1 MPSAPNKNSELSLAP
16 HVRACACE
24 GQVILL
30 DLRRNRY
37 LGVAG
42 TRFAALA
49 PVVSGWPGPF
59 EVSTAAKMAPADIE
73 ALAAPLLQQGLLA
86 RNAPPLSATQ
96 VLAEATESLNAEEL
110 INTAPVGAGRL
121 VRLVR
126 SCASATLRL
135 RLQSLH
141 TIANRVVAVRSQA
154 TAQVVRPTSQHLREA
169 VAAYLRLRPLLLT
182 AQDRCLHDSLSLV
195 GFLAAEGWFPHWVI
209 GVTTQP
215 FAAHAWVQ
223 SDSLVLSDLHEN
235 VRHYT
240 PILVA

>member
-1 MPSAPNKNSELSLAP
+1 MPSAPDKNRELSLAP
-16 HVRACACE
+16 HVRACACK

-42 TRFAALA
+42 ASVAALA
-49 PVVSGWPGPF
+49 PVVSGWPGPL
-59 EVSTAAKMAPADIE
+59 EATTAAGVAPADVE
-73 ALAAPLLQQGLLA
+73 ALAAPLLRQGLLA
-86 RNAPPLSATQ
+86 RNSPPLSAIQT
-96 VLAEATESLNAEEL
+96 LPEATGSLNAEEL
-110 INTAPVGAGRL
+110 IATAPVGAGRL
-121 VRLVR
+121 VRFVR
-126 SCASATLRL
+126 SCTSATLRL

-154 TAQVVRPTSQHLREA
+154 TAQGIGPTSQALREA

-182 AQDRCLHDSLSLV
+182 AHDRCLHDSLSLV

-209 GVTTQP
+209 GVSTQP

-223 SDSLVLSDLHEN
+223 SDDLVLSDLHEN